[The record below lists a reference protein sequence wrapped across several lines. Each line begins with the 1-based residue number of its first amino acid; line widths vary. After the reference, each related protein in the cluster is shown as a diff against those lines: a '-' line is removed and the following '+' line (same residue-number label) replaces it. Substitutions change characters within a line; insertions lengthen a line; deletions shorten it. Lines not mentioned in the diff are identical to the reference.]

1 MKIEFIDGRHS
12 LYQAVKKLGRKYA
25 ATLGFMPDGGFED
38 YAARRTII
46 TASEDGVLQGYLMY
60 RQVNSFSRVTIV
72 HLAVD
77 ETFRGKGV
85 STELIDALKKR
96 FKDTGIAGISL
107 SCRRDFE
114 KPSQVWERNDFIANG
129 TTGAAVWRNTT

>member
-46 TASEDGVLQGYLMY
+46 TASEDGVLQGYPYESFLNIQSGTLNRMC
-60 RQVNSFSRVTIV
+60 RFLFLQKLSNS
-72 HLAVD
+72 
-77 ETFRGKGV
+77 
-85 STELIDALKKR
+85 
-96 FKDTGIAGISL
+96 
-107 SCRRDFE
+107 
-114 KPSQVWERNDFIANG
+114 
-129 TTGAAVWRNTT
+129 

>member
-46 TASEDGVLQGYLMY
+46 TVSEDGVLQGYLMY

-85 STELIDALKKR
+85 STELIDALK
-96 FKDTGIAGISL
+96 
-107 SCRRDFE
+107 
-114 KPSQVWERNDFIANG
+114 
-129 TTGAAVWRNTT
+129 

>member
-1 MKIEFIDGRHS
+1 MGIDFIDSRHP

-38 YAARRTII
+38 YAARKNII

-60 RQVNSFSRVTIV
+60 RQVNSFSRVSIV

-77 ETFRGKGV
+77 DTFRGKGI
-85 STELIDALKKR
+85 STALIDALK
-96 FKDTGIAGISL
+96 
-107 SCRRDFE
+107 
-114 KPSQVWERNDFIANG
+114 
-129 TTGAAVWRNTT
+129 